1 MASTARR
8 CGVRWILARGGPT
21 SILVSKASSC
31 ERSRPRRAAVAW
43 TYGSKERQE
52 FAEFYAAEAS
62 AAASAARQSGS
73 STAHL
78 YGLTC
83 TGPVKYV
90 GHTAIKRDT
99 ENLAA
104 AVHVTR
110 AEDAFMTAVSP
121 ATLQILPNAYYK
133 SSEDYTWALAE
144 AIRDEYRAIV
154 DAGFILQIDDPALV
168 DIYDWWFSMN
178 DDIAGYRQWATFQVE
193 ALNHALQGIPED
205 RVRFH
210 IC

>member
-1 MASTARR
+1 MAAAS
-8 CGVRWILARGGPT
+8 ISLAQPAPAQEKAETQLGTFGAWWSYVYPSLEGFELREEQAKKGRG
-21 SILVSKASSC
+21 
-31 ERSRPRRAAVAW
+31 AW

-73 STAHL
+73 STAQL

-121 ATLQILPNAYYK
+121 ATLQILRTPIIKAPRTTPGRLPRR
-133 SSEDYTWALAE
+133 SA
-144 AIRDEYRAIV
+144 
-154 DAGFILQIDDPALV
+154 
-168 DIYDWWFSMN
+168 MN
-178 DDIAGYRQWATFQVE
+178 TG
-193 ALNHALQGIPED
+193 PS
-205 RVRFH
+205 
-210 IC
+210 